1 MVTVY
6 LYLWGVQY
14 LEFKYP
20 DRLMKKTVEIR
31 QVGFLQVGS
40 NLLLCFDHPIG
51 MPRVCAQCDNSAN
64 EEVM

>member
-14 LEFKYP
+14 LEFEYL
-20 DRLMKKTVEIR
+20 DRLMEKMVEICL
-31 QVGFLQVGS
+31 VGFLRAGS
-40 NLLLCFDHPIG
+40 NLPLRFDHPIG